1 MINFMCLEAT
11 TISSQSAMYS
21 VDNDD
26 VFYFDLIKKE
36 FVDLGKIS
44 EPLSSKQTL
53 IYTSIN

>member
-1 MINFMCLEAT
+1 
-11 TISSQSAMYS
+11 MYS

-26 VFYFDLIKKE
+26 VFLINKKE

-53 IYTSIN
+53 FTLPSINKALF